1 MTITPRILAAT
12 AQPGYPVLRML
23 LEKDADVVFA
33 FTIDDALRKLRGGG
47 FDLIICTIHFDDSRM
62 FDFERLAH
70 AAAPE
75 VPFVCA
81 RLLDSIL
88 KDSLYEAMRVAV
100 ESLGGE
106 FIDRQELH
114 HRLGP
119 EAGDREFTKRVLSR
133 IPTLR
138 AG

>member
-1 MTITPRILAAT
+1 MTPRILAAT
-12 AQPGYPVLRML
+12 AQPGYPVLQRL
-23 LEKDADVVFA
+23 LGKDADMVFA
-33 FTIDDALRKLRGGG
+33 FTIDDALRKLRESD

-62 FDFERLAH
+62 FDFERLAR
-70 AAAPE
+70 AAAPD
-75 VPFVCA
+75 VPFVCS

-100 ESLGGE
+100 ASLGGE

-114 HRLGP
+114 HRLGAK
-119 EAGDREFTKRVLSR
+119 AGDAEFTKRVLARVS
-133 IPTLR
+133 TLR